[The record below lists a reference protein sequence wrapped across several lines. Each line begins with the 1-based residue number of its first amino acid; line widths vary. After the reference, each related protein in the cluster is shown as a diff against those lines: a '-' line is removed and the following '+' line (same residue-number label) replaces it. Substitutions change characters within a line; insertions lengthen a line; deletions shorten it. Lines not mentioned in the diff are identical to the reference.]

1 MPDVDIDFE
10 DTQREKVIEY
20 VRDKYGQ
27 ENVSAIGTYMQMA
40 TKAAFKDA
48 ARAIGVP
55 FERANA
61 FSAIIPDRASL
72 TESLDKKNGSPDL
85 IALYESDEK
94 IKEAAELS
102 KQLE

>member
-10 DTQREKVIEY
+10 DTQRERVIEY
-20 VRDKYGQ
+20 VRAKYGQ

-55 FERANA
+55 FDRANA
-61 FSAIIPDRASL
+61 FSGLIPDKTPLA
-72 TESLDKKNGSPDL
+72 ESLEKKEENRDL
-85 IALYESDEK
+85 IALYDSDDK